1 MMHQQERYLHYYH
14 LMFHQLV
21 NVQKKQNL
29 ADIMYLDYKMVI
41 NVLLVLIQIM
51 DDMEFQLLVPIKWVV
66 VG

>member
-1 MMHQQERYLHYYH
+1 
-14 LMFHQLV
+14 MFHQLV